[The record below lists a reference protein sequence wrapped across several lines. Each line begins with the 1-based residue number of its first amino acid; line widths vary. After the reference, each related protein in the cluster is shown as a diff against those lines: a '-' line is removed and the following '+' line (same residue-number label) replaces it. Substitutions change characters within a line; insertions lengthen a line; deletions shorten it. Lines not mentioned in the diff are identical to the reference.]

1 MQFEFNR
8 QLPIALSTIPI
19 IVIMSILRFTTIRS
33 VSCSSFGAHA
43 AAHAVIAIGSRQS
56 AMVLRTDRQHVMPRV
71 ALVRP
76 PPQHRPRQF
85 LHMST
90 LALRYLAPVR
100 PARSQS
106 ARSTPGRCRRPTRPS
121 TRQSTS
127 ISRTSSRTVSASRE
141 FQLQIEFATISI
153 VNCSRIVIVALYVT
167 AGRLA
172 SLRVAVGRRTRMR
185 ESAVAQPASSRTCK
199 KRANPRAL

>member
-1 MQFEFNR
+1 MRIFDGHVTQWDFVTISLHVLQFNSMQFEFNR

-56 AMVLRTDRQHVMPRV
+56 AMVLRTGRQHVMPRV

-90 LALRYLAPVR
+90 LALR
-100 PARSQS
+100 
-106 ARSTPGRCRRPTRPS
+106 
-121 TRQSTS
+121 
-127 ISRTSSRTVSASRE
+127 
-141 FQLQIEFATISI
+141 
-153 VNCSRIVIVALYVT
+153 
-167 AGRLA
+167 
-172 SLRVAVGRRTRMR
+172 
-185 ESAVAQPASSRTCK
+185 
-199 KRANPRAL
+199 